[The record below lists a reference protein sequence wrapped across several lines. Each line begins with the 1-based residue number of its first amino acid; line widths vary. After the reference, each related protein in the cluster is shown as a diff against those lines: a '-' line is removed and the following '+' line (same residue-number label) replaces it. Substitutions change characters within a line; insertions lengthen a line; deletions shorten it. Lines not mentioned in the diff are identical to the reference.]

1 MDSLSLSARP
11 RTETGRHA
19 RALRRS
25 GLVPAVVYGHHQ
37 ESLPIS
43 ADARTLERLWHRA
56 GRSHLVDLAVDGLP
70 TRKVLIRELQT
81 SPRTGRLLH
90 ADFFAVNLLE
100 KLVVDIPLVVVGE
113 APAVTDTK
121 VGQLLQT
128 VNSVKLECLPGDIP
142 AQLTVDV
149 SGLTEVDAHITL
161 GEIELPKGVTLVSA
175 DLDETVVKISPL
187 RVREEEEE
195 PAAAAEG
202 EAEAVPE
209 EGGEPAAA
217 APETAE
223 N

>member
-1 MDSLSLSARP
+1 MDSLALSARP

-19 RALRRS
+19 RAMRRS
-25 GLVPAVVYGHHQ
+25 GLVPAVVYGHRQ

-43 ADARTLERLWHRA
+43 ADARSLERLWHRA
-56 GRSHLVDLAVDGLP
+56 GRSHLVDLAVEGLP

-90 ADFFAVNLLE
+90 ADFFAVNLAE

-128 VNSVKLECLPGDIP
+128 VNSIKLECLPADIP

-161 GEIELPKGVTLVSA
+161 GEIELPKGVTLVNA

-187 RVREEEEE
+187 RVREEEE

-202 EAEAVPE
+202 EAEVAAE
-209 EGGEPAAA
+209 EGGEAAA
-217 APETAE
+217 SAPETAE
-223 N
+223 S

>member
-90 ADFFAVNLLE
+90 ADFFAVN
-100 KLVVDIPLVVVGE
+100 PLVVVGE